1 LKRSALFLYL
11 MPMIEFSTAIKKFGS
26 QGEKTGWTYI
36 DVPANIAQLLVPDN
50 KKSFRVKG
58 FLDEHEI
65 SGVALVPMGGGDFIM
80 ALNASL
86 RKQIRKDQGAILK
99 VRLQVDHK
107 EIKPPAEL
115 IECLQDEPK
124 ALANFNKLPRSHQN
138 YYTKWIESAKTD
150 ATKARR
156 IAVSVTVL
164 ATGQT
169 FGEAMKSIRDDREK
183 LLKP

>member
-1 LKRSALFLYL
+1 
-11 MPMIEFSTAIKKFGS
+11 MIDFSTIIKKFDK

-36 DVPANIAQLLVPDN
+36 EVPAKIAGLLVPGN
-50 KKSFRVKG
+50 KRSFRVKG
-58 FLDEHEI
+58 FLDDQKI
-65 SGVALVPMGGGDFIM
+65 GGVALVPMGGGDFIM
-80 ALNASL
+80 ALNAAI
-86 RKQIRKDQGAILK
+86 RKQIKKSTGAKLK
-99 VRLQVDHK
+99 VRLEVDHQ

-115 IECLQDEPK
+115 IECLRDEPK
-124 ALANFNKLPRSHQN
+124 ALDNFEKLPKSHRN

-164 ATGQT
+164 ATGKS
-169 FGEAMKSIRDDREK
+169 FAEAIRSLKADRAE

>member
-1 LKRSALFLYL
+1 
-11 MPMIEFSTAIKKFGS
+11 MIEFSTIIKKFAA

-36 DVPANIAQLLVPDN
+36 DVPAEFAQQLIPGN

-65 SGVALVPMGGGDFIM
+65 SGIALVPMGGGDFIM
-80 ALNASL
+80 ALNSLL
-86 RKQIRKDQGAILK
+86 RKRIKKNKGDTIK
-99 VRLQVDHK
+99 VRLTVDHK
-107 EIKPPAEL
+107 EIKPPADL
-115 IECLQDEPK
+115 IECLKDELK
-124 ALANFNKLPRSHQN
+124 ALENFNKLPKSHQN

-150 ATKARR
+150 TTKAKR

-164 ATGQT
+164 ATGLS
-169 FGEAMKSIRDDREK
+169 FGEAMRSIKADREV